1 MSLTSDRNLI
11 LSVNAGSSSLKIS
24 VFQPVKGFS
33 DQPSSSSPSPDEP
46 VQLLLTASIENISAP
61 PAQFSFKAT
70 SSDVSSESRK
80 DEKCDDIKDHETA
93 FQHFLDFLQ
102 QHTTFDKSHIARVC
116 HRVVHGGDYPGP
128 VRISTESYHHIE
140 SLSDLAPLYV
150 CRAITL
156 RRLIL

>member
-1 MSLTSDRNLI
+1 MSLTSERNLI

-46 VQLLLTASIENISAP
+46 VLLLLTASIENISAP
-61 PAQFSFKAT
+61 PAQFSFKAS
-70 SSDVSSESRK
+70 SSDVSTESRK
-80 DEKCDDIKDHETA
+80 DEKCEDIKDHESA

-102 QHTTFDKSHIARVC
+102 KHTTFDKSHIARVC

-140 SLSDLAPLYV
+140 SLSDLAPLCVHRIFLCTFYDY
-150 CRAITL
+150 
-156 RRLIL
+156 